1 MSLRKKLTLSMLMI
15 AVIPVMV
22 LGGFYYQ
29 YFSGVLLSN
38 VQQQELQNNSQIIYS
53 VDNFFNSIFKI
64 SDSLLMN
71 EELIDILQ
79 KSYEEQS
86 SPLEGYRDKAQVD
99 KLLYKDGYYLDGRIE
114 TIAIFPRNN
123 SMFYYCTEG
132 NVNPSYDIHAEE
144 WYEKIASKE
153 GAKVLVG
160 VHQNRLVYAFSDAAS
175 PYCVTVGRSIYSP
188 YDSQLLGTMLININV
203 HDLQTCWP
211 AFKEDS
217 QERFYLLD
225 DENNVVFSNLTEEI
239 GGKFFQD
246 GLEDG
251 ISSCRID
258 GKLYDTIVS
267 GSKSL
272 GWKSVKMIP
281 RSQLDQEIAVVSY
294 MTLLLMLILTVLA
307 VLVSI
312 FISKIFTRPLQELYV
327 KLQRFEEEK
336 SGIPLPEN
344 QVEIKGLS
352 RSYQHMIN
360 EINALTIKNYETQ
373 IQLRRAELMALQS
386 QINPHF
392 IYNTL
397 NSIKWMADM
406 QGSKRMVTALDSL
419 IKLMQFSSKNSR
431 EVIRIQDE
439 IDLIRDYIN
448 LINLKYFDRIFV
460 DVHVEPGLENC
471 ETLKFLLQPIVEN
484 SIYHGF
490 SSMVRQCTVQINI
503 TRKEDRILYEV
514 IDNGKG
520 MSKEKI
526 RQALEEDHP
535 LNSHSFNKIGLYNV
549 NKRIQYIFGEEYGIQ
564 IDSEPGKY
572 TRVIVEIPARIY
584 KEEMANA

>member
-1 MSLRKKLTLSMLMI
+1 MSMLMI
-15 AVIPVMV
+15 AVIPAVV

-239 GGKFFQD
+239 GGKFFQG

-386 QINPHF
+386 QINPHLS
-392 IYNTL
+392 TTR
-397 NSIKWMADM
+397 SIP
-406 QGSKRMVTALDSL
+406 
-419 IKLMQFSSKNSR
+419 SSGW
-431 EVIRIQDE
+431 RICKDPS
-439 IDLIRDYIN
+439 
-448 LINLKYFDRIFV
+448 V
-460 DVHVEPGLENC
+460 W
-471 ETLKFLLQPIVEN
+471 
-484 SIYHGF
+484 
-490 SSMVRQCTVQINI
+490 
-503 TRKEDRILYEV
+503 
-514 IDNGKG
+514 
-520 MSKEKI
+520 
-526 RQALEEDHP
+526 
-535 LNSHSFNKIGLYNV
+535 
-549 NKRIQYIFGEEYGIQ
+549 
-564 IDSEPGKY
+564 
-572 TRVIVEIPARIY
+572 
-584 KEEMANA
+584 

>member
-38 VQQQELQNNSQIIYS
+38 VQQRELQNNSQIIYS

-71 EELIDILQ
+71 EELMDILQ

-114 TIAIFPRNN
+114 TIAIFPGNN
-123 SMFYYCTEG
+123 SMFYYCTKEDI
-132 NVNPSYDIHAEE
+132 NPSYDIHAEE

-160 VHQNRLVYAFSDAAS
+160 VHQNRLVYAFSDAAR

-281 RSQLDQEIAVVSY
+281 RSQLDQEIAVVPY

-312 FISKIFTRPLQELYV
+312 FISKISTRPLQELYV
-327 KLQRFEEEK
+327 KLQSFEAEK

-344 QVEIKGLS
+344 QVEIKGLA

-392 IYNTL
+392 IYN
-397 NSIKWMADM
+397 A
-406 QGSKRMVTALDSL
+406 
-419 IKLMQFSSKNSR
+419 QFHQ
-431 EVIRIQDE
+431 VDGGYARIQAYGNGVGFPDQAHAVFLQKQPGGHP
-439 IDLIRDYIN
+439 DSGRDRS
-448 LINLKYFDRIFV
+448 D
-460 DVHVEPGLENC
+460 PGLH
-471 ETLKFLLQPIVEN
+471 QPDQPQI
-484 SIYHGF
+484 F
-490 SSMVRQCTVQINI
+490 RQDLC
-503 TRKEDRILYEV
+503 
-514 IDNGKG
+514 
-520 MSKEKI
+520 
-526 RQALEEDHP
+526 
-535 LNSHSFNKIGLYNV
+535 
-549 NKRIQYIFGEEYGIQ
+549 
-564 IDSEPGKY
+564 
-572 TRVIVEIPARIY
+572 
-584 KEEMANA
+584 

>member
-1 MSLRKKLTLSMLMI
+1 MSLRKMLTLSMLII
-15 AVIPVMV
+15 AVIPAVV

-239 GGKFFQD
+239 GGKFFQG

-281 RSQLDQEIAVVSY
+281 RSQLDQEIAVVPY

-344 QVEIKGLS
+344 
-352 RSYQHMIN
+352 
-360 EINALTIKNYETQ
+360 
-373 IQLRRAELMALQS
+373 
-386 QINPHF
+386 
-392 IYNTL
+392 
-397 NSIKWMADM
+397 
-406 QGSKRMVTALDSL
+406 
-419 IKLMQFSSKNSR
+419 
-431 EVIRIQDE
+431 
-439 IDLIRDYIN
+439 
-448 LINLKYFDRIFV
+448 
-460 DVHVEPGLENC
+460 
-471 ETLKFLLQPIVEN
+471 
-484 SIYHGF
+484 
-490 SSMVRQCTVQINI
+490 
-503 TRKEDRILYEV
+503 
-514 IDNGKG
+514 
-520 MSKEKI
+520 
-526 RQALEEDHP
+526 
-535 LNSHSFNKIGLYNV
+535 
-549 NKRIQYIFGEEYGIQ
+549 
-564 IDSEPGKY
+564 
-572 TRVIVEIPARIY
+572 
-584 KEEMANA
+584 

>member
-1 MSLRKKLTLSMLMI
+1 MLII
-15 AVIPVMV
+15 AVIPAVV

-225 DENNVVFSNLTEEI
+225 DENNVVS
-239 GGKFFQD
+239 
-246 GLEDG
+246 
-251 ISSCRID
+251 
-258 GKLYDTIVS
+258 
-267 GSKSL
+267 
-272 GWKSVKMIP
+272 
-281 RSQLDQEIAVVSY
+281 VSY
-294 MTLLLMLILTVLA
+294 THLTLPT
-307 VLVSI
+307 
-312 FISKIFTRPLQELYV
+312 T
-327 KLQRFEEEK
+327 
-336 SGIPLPEN
+336 
-344 QVEIKGLS
+344 S
-352 RSYQHMIN
+352 R
-360 EINALTIKNYETQ
+360 
-373 IQLRRAELMALQS
+373 
-386 QINPHF
+386 
-392 IYNTL
+392 
-397 NSIKWMADM
+397 
-406 QGSKRMVTALDSL
+406 V
-419 IKLMQFSSKNSR
+419 
-431 EVIRIQDE
+431 
-439 IDLIRDYIN
+439 
-448 LINLKYFDRIFV
+448 
-460 DVHVEPGLENC
+460 
-471 ETLKFLLQPIVEN
+471 
-484 SIYHGF
+484 
-490 SSMVRQCTVQINI
+490 
-503 TRKEDRILYEV
+503 
-514 IDNGKG
+514 
-520 MSKEKI
+520 
-526 RQALEEDHP
+526 
-535 LNSHSFNKIGLYNV
+535 
-549 NKRIQYIFGEEYGIQ
+549 
-564 IDSEPGKY
+564 
-572 TRVIVEIPARIY
+572 
-584 KEEMANA
+584 

>member
-1 MSLRKKLTLSMLMI
+1 M
-15 AVIPVMV
+15 
-22 LGGFYYQ
+22 
-29 YFSGVLLSN
+29 
-38 VQQQELQNNSQIIYS
+38 
-53 VDNFFNSIFKI
+53 
-64 SDSLLMN
+64 
-71 EELIDILQ
+71 
-79 KSYEEQS
+79 
-86 SPLEGYRDKAQVD
+86 
-99 KLLYKDGYYLDGRIE
+99 
-114 TIAIFPRNN
+114 
-123 SMFYYCTEG
+123 
-132 NVNPSYDIHAEE
+132 
-144 WYEKIASKE
+144 
-153 GAKVLVG
+153 
-160 VHQNRLVYAFSDAAS
+160 
-175 PYCVTVGRSIYSP
+175 
-188 YDSQLLGTMLININV
+188 
-203 HDLQTCWP
+203 
-211 AFKEDS
+211 
-217 QERFYLLD
+217 
-225 DENNVVFSNLTEEI
+225 
-239 GGKFFQD
+239 
-246 GLEDG
+246 
-251 ISSCRID
+251 
-258 GKLYDTIVS
+258 
-267 GSKSL
+267 
-272 GWKSVKMIP
+272 
-281 RSQLDQEIAVVSY
+281 
-294 MTLLLMLILTVLA
+294 
-307 VLVSI
+307 
-312 FISKIFTRPLQELYV
+312 
-327 KLQRFEEEK
+327 
-336 SGIPLPEN
+336 
-344 QVEIKGLS
+344 EIKGLS

-360 EINALTIKNYETQ
+360 EINALTIKNYETE

-386 QINPHF
+386 QINSHF

-460 DVHVEPGLENC
+460 DVHVEPGLENY

>member
-1 MSLRKKLTLSMLMI
+1 MYTFDHAFEGSDLDQGLAGRLATEMDREKILYQQPIGGGKYQFAARMSVTDDSVIEELKDQMRKKTTIELVEQGEISEAITLTGALKARFHLECAS
-15 AVIPVMV
+15 A
-22 LGGFYYQ
+22 
-29 YFSGVLLSN
+29 
-38 VQQQELQNNSQIIYS
+38 
-53 VDNFFNSIFKI
+53 
-64 SDSLLMN
+64 SDL
-71 EELIDILQ
+71 
-79 KSYEEQS
+79 KS
-86 SPLEGYRDKAQVD
+86 KA
-99 KLLYKDGYYLDGRIE
+99 
-114 TIAIFPRNN
+114 
-123 SMFYYCTEG
+123 
-132 NVNPSYDIHAEE
+132 
-144 WYEKIASKE
+144 
-153 GAKVLVG
+153 
-160 VHQNRLVYAFSDAAS
+160 NRLRNLESSLGNKLMAIMTFARDDKESVAIGKMIDELLKDDSYHITFIDASITPLGNDLLEQYANAMANA
-175 PYCVTVGRSIYSP
+175 T

-281 RSQLDQEIAVVSY
+281 RSQLDQEITVVPY
-294 MTLLLMLILTVLA
+294 MPLLLMLILTVLA

-327 KLQRFEEEK
+327 KLQRFEAEK

-344 QVEIKGLS
+344 QVEINGLS

-460 DVHVEPGLENC
+460 DVHVEPGLENY

-490 SSMVRQCTVQINI
+490 SSMIRQCTVQINI

>member
-1 MSLRKKLTLSMLMI
+1 MSLRKKLTLSMLII
-15 AVIPVMV
+15 AVIPAVV

-239 GGKFFQD
+239 GGKFFQG

-281 RSQLDQEIAVVSY
+281 RSQLDQEIAVVPY

-336 SGIPLPEN
+336 SGIPLPEDQRPFPQLPAHDQRDQRPHHQKLRDADPIAQGRTHGAPIPDQSPFYLQHAQFH
-344 QVEIKGLS
+344 QVDGGC
-352 RSYQHMIN
+352 
-360 EINALTIKNYETQ
+360 A
-373 IQLRRAELMALQS
+373 
-386 QINPHF
+386 
-392 IYNTL
+392 
-397 NSIKWMADM
+397 
-406 QGSKRMVTALDSL
+406 
-419 IKLMQFSSKNSR
+419 
-431 EVIRIQDE
+431 RIQAYGNGVGFPDQAHAVF
-439 IDLIRDYIN
+439 LQ
-448 LINLKYFDRIFV
+448 KQ
-460 DVHVEPGLENC
+460 PG
-471 ETLKFLLQPIVEN
+471 
-484 SIYHGF
+484 G
-490 SSMVRQCTVQINI
+490 
-503 TRKEDRILYEV
+503 
-514 IDNGKG
+514 
-520 MSKEKI
+520 
-526 RQALEEDHP
+526 HP
-535 LNSHSFNKIGLYNV
+535 VSRYC
-549 NKRIQYIFGEEYGIQ
+549 R
-564 IDSEPGKY
+564 
-572 TRVIVEIPARIY
+572 
-584 KEEMANA
+584 

>member
-22 LGGFYYQ
+22 LGSFYYQ

-38 VQQQELQNNSQIIYS
+38 VQQRELQNNSQIIYS

-71 EELIDILQ
+71 EELMDILQ

-86 SPLEGYRDKAQVD
+86 SPLEGYRGKAQVD

-123 SMFYYCTEG
+123 SMFYYCTKE

-160 VHQNRLVYAFSDAAS
+160 VHQNRLVYAFSDAAR

-203 HDLQTCWP
+203 HDLQTCWS

-258 GKLYDTIVS
+258 GELYDTIVS

-281 RSQLDQEIAVVSY
+281 RSQLDQEIAVVPY

-327 KLQRFEEEK
+327 KLQRFEAEK
-336 SGIPLPEN
+336 SGTP
-344 QVEIKGLS
+344 
-352 RSYQHMIN
+352 
-360 EINALTIKNYETQ
+360 
-373 IQLRRAELMALQS
+373 QLRRAELMALQS
-386 QINPHF
+386 QINSHF

-460 DVHVEPGLENC
+460 DVHVEPGLENY